1 MTQLLRACVLT
12 LFGLAVA
19 TPAALANKETF
30 HGQMSV
36 DDQAGLF
43 SADGIKQ
50 ATQAFDGTNFKAT
63 THYTVVTRKG
73 APESKAKELEATKGD
88 KTKAGRFFSG
98 WAKEI
103 YKDKRATG
111 VLTLIYVD
119 GDKFFVKTV
128 ADEQVDVFRGF
139 GDKAATAL
147 EEKFIATVREAK
159 SKTGADATTIRDSG
173 LMSGA
178 QYVIDH
184 LKDTTVPDAKHK
196 VSTTT
201 SGEKKGMGIGG
212 WICLGLCVLLG
223 IWVVIAL
230 IRALTGTGG
239 GGGYGGGYGGP
250 GYGGGGGGFFS
261 SMLGGMF
268 GAAAGMW
275 MYNNFFGGSHASDM
289 SAGGSYGGDTGG
301 TYDTGEGNVD
311 TGSEGAGGGDW
322 GDSGGGDTGGGG
334 DWGDSGGG
342 DVGGG
347 GDWGGGG
354 GDFGGGGGDFGG
366 GGGDW

>member
-1 MTQLLRACVLT
+1 MTQLLRASVLA
-12 LFGLAVA
+12 LFGLAVVA
-19 TPAALANKETF
+19 PAALANKETF

-50 ATQAFDGTNFKAT
+50 AVQTFDGVDFKAK
-63 THYTVVTRKG
+63 THFTVVTRKG
-73 APESKAKELEATKGD
+73 APESKKKDLEATKGD
-88 KTKAGRFFSG
+88 KAKASRFFG
-98 WAKEI
+98 EWAREI
-103 YKDKRATG
+103 YKEKHATG

-159 SKTGADATTIRDSG
+159 SKAGADATTIRDSG
-173 LMSGA
+173 LMAGA
-178 QYVIDH
+178 QYVVDH

-223 IWVVIAL
+223 IWVVVAL
-230 IRALTGTGG
+230 IRALTGMGG

-261 SMLGGMF
+261 NFLGGMF

-275 MYNNFFGGSHASDM
+275 MYNSFFGGGSHYGSDM

-301 TYDTGEGNVD
+301 SYDTGEGNVD

-334 DWGDSGGG
+334 DWG
-342 DVGGG
+342 
-347 GDWGGGG
+347 GGG

-366 GGGDW
+366 GGDW